1 MAGKDGND
9 GSDDGDFALA
19 VLQASQQDC
28 VMQQLRKIFPS
39 SIAPLE
45 DALRQ
50 LNETN
55 AALCRQIADRD
66 ETIRKLED
74 RVTELELRN
83 DDIEQQ
89 GRKWSIRIFG
99 LPGQGQGTLEEK
111 LMKLCND
118 HLMLRPP
125 ICEDDIE
132 VAHRLGKP
140 PPNPQPNDESSDP
153 STVADAQADAA
164 PRSPRV
170 RPRAVLV
177 KLASAGRKGGSW
189 MKDLNSRTTHI
200 HRKTTLML
208 CALEMILRN
217 IGQPWLS
224 ELGNPREKNL
234 FKTRGWWTVRYGQ
247 PRPYLSNLHRRRL
260 EKVQPKVKIQVKE
273 ESVSCF
279 EIVFCE
285 RCSPSHQL
293 VTCD

>member
-9 GSDDGDFALA
+9 GGDDGDFTLA
-19 VLQASQQDC
+19 VLQAFQQDC
-28 VMQQLRKIFPS
+28 VVQQLQKIFRS

-50 LNETN
+50 MNETN
-55 AALCRQIADRD
+55 AALRRQIADRD

-89 GRKWSIRIFG
+89 GRKGSIRIFG
-99 LPGQGQGTLEEK
+99 LPEQGQGTLEQK

-125 ICEDDIE
+125 IYEDDIE

-140 PPNPQPNDESSDP
+140 PPNPLPNGESSDP

-177 KLASAGRKGGSW
+177 KLASRRTKGRIMDERSKLKNNPYTQDDNTYAVYIRDDLTKRRATLAFRARKLKGEKRIQDTW
-189 MKDLNSRTTHI
+189 VMNCKVWAKD
-200 HRKTTLML
+200 HRGRISQIYTEDDLKKF
-208 CALEMILRN
+208 
-217 IGQPWLS
+217 S
-224 ELGNPREKNL
+224 PR
-234 FKTRGWWTVRYGQ
+234 
-247 PRPYLSNLHRRRL
+247 
-260 EKVQPKVKIQVKE
+260 
-273 ESVSCF
+273 
-279 EIVFCE
+279 
-285 RCSPSHQL
+285 
-293 VTCD
+293 